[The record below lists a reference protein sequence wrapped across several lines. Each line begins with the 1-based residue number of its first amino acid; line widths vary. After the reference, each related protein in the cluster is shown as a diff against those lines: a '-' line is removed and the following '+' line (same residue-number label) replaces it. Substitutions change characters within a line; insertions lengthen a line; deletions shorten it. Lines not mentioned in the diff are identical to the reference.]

1 MRGDYIV
8 LCLNDCRVRL
18 LERRRQIMI
27 FAVTI
32 GGAVFQRFEAYEEAV
47 ACYIAVRRDYG
58 SRADVELVALDY
70 ADAKGVRMNGQ

>member
-1 MRGDYIV
+1 
-8 LCLNDCRVRL
+8 
-18 LERRRQIMI
+18 MI

-58 SRADVELVALDY
+58 SRADVELVALDH
-70 ADAKGVRMNGQ
+70 ADAKGASMYDQ